1 MDNSNEDNKS
11 VKEDVYEIYTVSG
24 NRIKLKAA
32 ECLSDYEASDLCFYN
47 AAGEEIGCFQL
58 ENVEGWRIVE

>member
-1 MDNSNEDNKS
+1 MENSNLEIS
-11 VKEDVYEIYTVSG
+11 PAKEEVYEIYTVSG
-24 NRIKLKAA
+24 NRIRLKAA
-32 ECLSDYEASDLCFYN
+32 QCLSDYEASDICFYN